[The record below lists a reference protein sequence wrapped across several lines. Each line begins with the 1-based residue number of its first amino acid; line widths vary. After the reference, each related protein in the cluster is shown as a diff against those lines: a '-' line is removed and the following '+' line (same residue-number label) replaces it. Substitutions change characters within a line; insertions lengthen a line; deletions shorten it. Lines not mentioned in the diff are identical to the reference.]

1 MFSFPVSA
9 SFLTAMFDCCL
20 PTEVLEEALV
30 GSDPEGPLCELL
42 FFFLTAIFQALDEEQ
57 EEVAT
62 DQVEGQTH
70 LLSLLAVHYRKLTNT
85 RKTKHPQTVPLSESD
100 HFLYELCSS
109 PPGLPLC
116 TCVCLFIVNK
126 VDTCTHRQ
134 VFEREN
140 DQIHEAELKCV

>member
-1 MFSFPVSA
+1 MQDLYCSVVQFS

-57 EEVAT
+57 EEVAA

-85 RKTKHPQTVPLSESD
+85 RKTLHPQAVPLSECD

-109 PPGLPLC
+109 PSVTWGHRAFHCVPVF
-116 TCVCLFIVNK
+116 VCL
-126 VDTCTHRQ
+126 
-134 VFEREN
+134 
-140 DQIHEAELKCV
+140 L

>member
-1 MFSFPVSA
+1 M
-9 SFLTAMFDCCL
+9 
-20 PTEVLEEALV
+20 

-57 EEVAT
+57 EEVAA

-85 RKTKHPQTVPLSESD
+85 RKTLHPQAVPVSESD

-109 PPGLPLC
+109 PSVTWGHRAFHCVP
-116 TCVCLFIVNK
+116 VCLFTVNK

>member
-1 MFSFPVSA
+1 M
-9 SFLTAMFDCCL
+9 
-20 PTEVLEEALV
+20 

-85 RKTKHPQTVPLSESD
+85 RKTLHKLSHYLNLIIFSMSCVQVP
-100 HFLYELCSS
+100 
-109 PPGLPLC
+109 
-116 TCVCLFIVNK
+116 V
-126 VDTCTHRQ
+126 
-134 VFEREN
+134 
-140 DQIHEAELKCV
+140 

>member
-1 MFSFPVSA
+1 
-9 SFLTAMFDCCL
+9 MFDCCL

-70 LLSLLAVHYRKLTNT
+70 LLSLSAVHYRKLTNT
-85 RKTKHPQTVPLSESD
+85 RKALHPQADPLSESD
-100 HFLYELCSS
+100 HFLYERCSS
-109 PPGLPLC
+109 PSVTWGHRAFHCVPVF
-116 TCVCLFIVNK
+116 VCL
-126 VDTCTHRQ
+126 
-134 VFEREN
+134 
-140 DQIHEAELKCV
+140 L